1 MNGWSKWVG
10 LAVVVLVLVGVGY
23 AVKMQKQPE
32 GFSVVY
38 LQTGELYVGKLT
50 LFPKMKIDAAYA
62 VVTIRDPK
70 DAAKNNFQL
79 NPLNEMVWAPKTL
92 YLNRDNVVFYGPLDE
107 NSNAAKGL
115 SEKGIK

>member
-1 MNGWSKWVG
+1 MNLMKKTV
-10 LAVVVLVLVGVGY
+10 LIVVVVLGLGAGGY
-23 AVKMQKQPE
+23 ALKSQNQPE

-50 LFPKMKIDAAYA
+50 LFPKMKLDTTYA
-62 VVTIRDPK
+62 VARMQDPK
-70 DAAKNNFQL
+70 DAAKNTFQL
-79 NPLNEMVWAPKTL
+79 NPLNEMVWAPQTL

-115 SEKGIK
+115 KEKGVK